1 MEIIDQLLSDR
12 LWIYTAILGSVFG
25 AVFLAWFKDTRAG
38 LWVFSKVDATLDYLV
53 DRWGLTWLQEPE
65 DVWRKRYPRIT
76 KKIDELENRISAL
89 ESEKKISKKR

>member
-12 LWIYTAILGSVFG
+12 LWIYTAILGSIFG

-53 DRWGLTWLQEPE
+53 NQWGLTWLQEPK

>member
-1 MEIIDQLLSDR
+1 LEIIDQLLSDR

>member
-25 AVFLAWFKDTRAG
+25 AVFLAWFKDTKAG